1 VSKTIL
7 LGDMHVGATKDSPY
21 VYKIIE
27 HGLKQVVEYAKKHN
41 IRRLI
46 QAGDWFDT
54 RKAVSQ
60 VAMEF
65 NRYVVMPMLESQFTE
80 IIVLVG
86 NHDMHYRQ
94 KISPN
99 SVEEL
104 LGDYDSVTVVD
115 TPMTLDMGKFQF
127 DLFPWMCDEN
137 REQIMEF
144 IKNSNSDFSLGHWE
158 LDGYEFYRGIRS
170 SGDDPQFL
178 RKYDLAYSGHYH
190 TINGD
195 STVQYLGTPY
205 TLTMGDANDPRGFFV
220 FDDETGTHEIV
231 YNTETWHYK
240 LYFDA
245 NTWDKNPKDYAGKR
259 VHLVVENLVD
269 DNGKKTN
276 IDKIFDKFESVC
288 ETFGYT
294 YDQEIQ
300 EAKED
305 EEVDV
310 KARSFN
316 EIVDN
321 RVDIMEEPDEVKKRV
336 KSIMLG
342 LRTEVQQ

>member
-1 VSKTIL
+1 MKSIF
-7 LGDMHVGATKDSPY
+7 LGDLHIGATKDSDY
-21 VYKIIE
+21 VYNIIE

-41 IRRLI
+41 IRTLY

-65 NRYVVMPMLESQFTE
+65 NRDVVIPLLESQFTE
-80 IIVLVG
+80 IYVLVG
-86 NHDMHYRQ
+86 NHDMHYRH
-94 KISPN
+94 KIRPN

-115 TPMTLDMGKFQF
+115 KPMTVDLGKYQL

-137 REQIMEF
+137 REEIMEF

-178 RKYDLAYSGHYH
+178 RQYELAYSGHYH
-190 TINGD
+190 TMNGD

-220 FDDETGTHEIV
+220 FDHDTGEHEIV
-231 YNTETWHYK
+231 YNIETWHYK

-245 NTWDKNPKDYAGKR
+245 NTWDKNPKDYANKR

-269 DNGKKTN
+269 DDGKKTN
-276 IDKIFDKFESVC
+276 IDKIFDKFEAVC

-294 YDQEIQ
+294 YNQEIQ
-300 EAKED
+300 ESKSD

-316 EIVDN
+316 DIVDN
-321 RVDIMEEPDEVKKRV
+321 RVDNMEEPDTTKKRV
-336 KSIMLG
+336 RSIMLG